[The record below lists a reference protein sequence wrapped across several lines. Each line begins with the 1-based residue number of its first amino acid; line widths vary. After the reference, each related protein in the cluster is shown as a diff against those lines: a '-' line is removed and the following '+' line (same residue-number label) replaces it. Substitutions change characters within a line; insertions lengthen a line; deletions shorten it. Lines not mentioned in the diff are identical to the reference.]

1 MVVIK
6 SYSKEYYREIKKIL
20 EDAGSF
26 DDFWD
31 SEENIMGMILRD
43 KESVLVALDKDIIVG
58 VLYVVFFGT
67 QVANIYRLAVK
78 KEYRKQGIATSL
90 IKQVELL
97 LKNKG
102 IKEIGMYVDADK
114 KELQIFYEKREYLSS
129 TNKKYIYR
137 WKRIL

>member
-20 EDAGSF
+20 KDVGSF